1 MGEPYEVEY
10 RLHGF
15 DGVTRWI
22 RERGVARTLTDG
34 RVIMDGVALDVTR
47 ERASAEQFQRLF
59 ELSNDLILAYDR
71 GLVIRLINPAVRSL
85 LGYEPDEVI
94 GREWSLLVHPDDA
107 VRRLRAGR
115 RRLRDGRPPSRSPPL
130 RHEGRPHALVLL
142 DRARTTPRTT

>member
-22 RERGVARTLTDG
+22 RERGVARALSDG
-34 RVIMDGVALDVTR
+34 RLIMDGVALDVTR
-47 ERASAEQFQRLF
+47 ERATAEQFQRVF
-59 ELSNDLILAYDR
+59 ELSNDLIMAIDR
-71 GLVIRLINPAVRSL
+71 NLVIRLINPAVRSL

-107 VRRLRAGR
+107 VDDYAQVGADFATHSATPVTLRCVTK
-115 RRLRDGRPPSRSPPL
+115 DGRTRWFSWT
-130 RHEGRPHALVLL
+130 G
-142 DRARTTPRTT
+142 RTTPRTT